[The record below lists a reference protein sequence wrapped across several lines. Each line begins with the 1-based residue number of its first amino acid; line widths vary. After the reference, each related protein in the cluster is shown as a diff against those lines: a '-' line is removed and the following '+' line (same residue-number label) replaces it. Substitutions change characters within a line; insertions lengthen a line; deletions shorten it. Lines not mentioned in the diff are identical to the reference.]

1 MIAAMLRRSRFLSL
15 ALLTCAILAL
25 AQDARDAW
33 QRPAEVMDALE
44 IRAGSRVADVGA
56 GDGYFTAHLAERVGP
71 QGRVYAE
78 DIDPSA
84 LAQVRGAADKKGMK
98 QVETIL
104 GSVSDP
110 KLPANS
116 LDAVLIVNA
125 YHEMDEHDAMLA
137 GIRSA
142 LKHGGRL
149 GIIDKE
155 SEPGHDRSWY
165 HSHHRI
171 AKSVVRQEAE
181 HSGFRFVGEHRGF
194 QRPSDG
200 SKWYFLIFQN
210 P

>member
-1 MIAAMLRRSRFLSL
+1 MLRRGRLLSL
-15 ALLTCAILAL
+15 TLLTCAILAL
-25 AQDARDAW
+25 AQDARDQW
-33 QRPAEVMDALE
+33 QRPAEVMDALQ
-44 IRAGSRVADVGA
+44 IQAGSRVADVGA
-56 GDGYFTAHLAERVGP
+56 GDGYFTLHLAERVGP
-71 QGRVYAE
+71 EGRVYAE
-78 DIDPSA
+78 DIDESA
-84 LAQVRGAADKKGMK
+84 LSQVRGAADQKGMK

-104 GSVSDP
+104 GSASDP
-110 KLPANS
+110 KLPAKS

-155 SEPGHDRSWY
+155 SEAGHERAWY

-181 HSGFRFVGEHRGF
+181 HDGLRFLGERRGF

-200 SKWYFLIFQN
+200 SNWYFLIFQN